1 MTDLDLEAIKARAE
15 KAGGIPWSHQGDVVI
30 GELGAVVAPVLASRP
45 FDLAHIAS
53 MDPKTTLALVA
64 EVERLRAR
72 LTITDDMVERAATEI
87 FERPFP
93 SAPRATEMRGIAR
106 AALEA
111 ALGEDDA

>member
-15 KAGGIPWSHQGDVVI
+15 EAGGIPWSHQGDVVI

-64 EVERLRAR
+64 EVERLRMQVDLAYEVGK
-72 LTITDDMVERAATEI
+72 LVERGEI
-87 FERPFP
+87 FE
-93 SAPRATEMRGIAR
+93 I
-106 AALEA
+106 
-111 ALGEDDA
+111 EDNTNE